1 MISSVVAL
9 QTALARPWPARLC
22 LAARIRSLRVCPPA
36 VCISDEV
43 AGCGAVLA
51 AIWNWYPECCGCIYP
66 TVWCDGVCVWCVMG
80 LAALGPTWQ
89 QQQLSPAAQYSTR
102 YSQHSTGTQH
112 SPLVTTSTTPLSKKP
127 RNHILTTANTLDTC
141 WLAPQPTPPPIPNI
155 PHPPPAQ
162 LLDINTQSG
171 RVLQPTKDQIHKHTF
186 KFTLRELYT

>member
-51 AIWNWYPECCGCIYP
+51 AIWNWYPECCGCIYQA
-66 TVWCDGVCVWCVMG
+66 VWCDGVCVWCVMG

-89 QQQLSPAAQYSTR
+89 QQQLSPHSTVQHSVLPAQYR
-102 YSQHSTGTQH
+102 Y
-112 SPLVTTSTTPLSKKP
+112 PALTTSHHLYSLKTSQSHSHYCK
-127 RNHILTTANTLDTC
+127 HTC
-141 WLAPQPTPPPIPNI
+141 WLAPQLTPPPIPNI

-186 KFTLRELYT
+186 TFTLRELYT

>member
-51 AIWNWYPECCGCIYP
+51 AIWNWYPECCGCIYL

-89 QQQLSPAAQYSTR
+89 QQQLSPPAQYSTR

-112 SPLVTTSTTPLSKKP
+112 SPLVITSTTLLSKKP
-127 RNHILTTANTLDTC
+127 RNHILTTANTLADWHRSPHRPSSIFPTHHPHSC
-141 WLAPQPTPPPIPNI
+141 WISILRVAECCSQLKIRFINI
-155 PHPPPAQ
+155 H
-162 LLDINTQSG
+162 LHS
-171 RVLQPTKDQIHKHTF
+171 R
-186 KFTLRELYT
+186 